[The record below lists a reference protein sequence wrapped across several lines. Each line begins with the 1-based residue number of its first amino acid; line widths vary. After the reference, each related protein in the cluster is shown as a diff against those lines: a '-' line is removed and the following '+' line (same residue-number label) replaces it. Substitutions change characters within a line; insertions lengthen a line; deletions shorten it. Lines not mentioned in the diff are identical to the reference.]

1 MVVNWGIIGT
11 GNIANAFASALK
23 HAKEAQLVAVG
34 SRSKQSAVKFGT
46 TYGIPE
52 EHCHPTYDDLF
63 SDPKVHAVYIC
74 TPHPYHCELALMG
87 AKAGKHLLVEKPM
100 AMNEKEA
107 VQIIDAA
114 KDNNVFFMEGY
125 MYRCHP
131 QTKKL
136 CEIISQGL
144 IGDVKLI
151 RANFSYNGTS
161 YGPESRV
168 WNNELGGGAL
178 LDIGGYPLS
187 LARLVA
193 GAARGLPFSN
203 PDSLQAIGK
212 LSSTN
217 VDEWT
222 IASLNFSNN
231 EIGAQLFTGI
241 FADSD
246 CTAEVIGSAGTIR
259 LTSPWR
265 PDVPEMGKPTIVL
278 TKPGEAPTTI
288 EDYESLGTSIFIFE
302 AEEVSNAILAGQKE
316 CRFMTWEDSIG
327 QVKAM
332 DEWRRQIGLKYNAD

>member
-1 MVVNWGIIGT
+1 
-11 GNIANAFASALK
+11 
-23 HAKEAQLVAVG
+23 
-34 SRSKQSAVKFGT
+34 
-46 TYGIPE
+46 
-52 EHCHPTYDDLF
+52 
-63 SDPKVHAVYIC
+63 
-74 TPHPYHCELALMG
+74 
-87 AKAGKHLLVEKPM
+87 M

-131 QTKKL
+131 QTRKL
-136 CEIISQGL
+136 CEIVNQGL

-151 RANFSYNGTS
+151 RASFSYDGTTF
-161 YGPESRV
+161 GPESRV

-193 GAARGLPFSN
+193 GAARSSAFSN
-203 PDSLQAIGK
+203 PDSIQAIGK

-222 IASLNFSNN
+222 IANLSFSNN

-246 CTAEVIGSAGTIR
+246 CTAEVIGSDGTVR
-259 LTSPWR
+259 LSSPWR
-265 PDVPEMGKPTIVL
+265 PDVPEMGKPTIIL
-278 TKPGEAPTTI
+278 TKSGEAPTTV
-288 EDYESLGTSIFIFE
+288 EDYTSLGTSIFVFE
-302 AEEVSNAILAGQKE
+302 AEEVSSAILAGQKE
-316 CRFMTWEDSIG
+316 CFFMSWEDSIG

-332 DEWRRQIGLKYNAD
+332 DEWRRQIGLKYATD